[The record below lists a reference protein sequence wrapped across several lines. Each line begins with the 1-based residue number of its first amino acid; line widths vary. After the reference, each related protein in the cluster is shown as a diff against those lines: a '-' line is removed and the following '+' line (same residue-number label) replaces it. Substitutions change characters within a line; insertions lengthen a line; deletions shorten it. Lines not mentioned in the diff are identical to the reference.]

1 MARRILS
8 TYLGK
13 LHKLSNNPRTISD
26 GSFTMLMES
35 LLRKDGE
42 GKGDIEMLR
51 ANPIVVWMVPS
62 ELPSERED
70 WPWEGQEGKL
80 VVLSGNQRYDAL
92 VEMGYEKIPDEW
104 LAVGK
109 YADGNW
115 WSPEHAERF
124 ILLANSPEGVSGET
138 DYDKLVAKFN
148 AECLKAVGMDFAQ
161 TPIDFQERMA
171 EPVENEVE
179 QGEHGEEDQ
188 ELADFKKRREDSR
201 GMTDEMFD
209 MGFYTVVFFETHD
222 QKMEFLS
229 FLKEKY
235 GLDSD
240 RDIFISGFKMAE
252 ALGKK
257 IEYSGL
263 KFPKR
268 KPIKALQEMAMDGTA
283 DGWEIGSDSL
293 PEGASAEEDTEDDF
307 DDGNGIDEMLSSS
320 K

>member
-1 MARRILS
+1 MARRTLT

-51 ANPIVVWMVPS
+51 ANPIVVWMVPP
-62 ELPSERED
+62 ELPEERAD
-70 WPWEGQEGKL
+70 WPWEGQEGEL

-104 LAVGK
+104 IAAGK
-109 YADGNW
+109 YSDGKW

-138 DYDKLVAKFN
+138 DYDKLVRKFDE
-148 AECLKAVGMDFAQ
+148 ECLRAVGMDFAR
-161 TPIDFQERMA
+161 TPMDFQEKMSK
-171 EPVENEVE
+171 PVEDEVE
-179 QGEHGEEDQ
+179 EGEHGEMDQ
-188 ELADFKKRREDSR
+188 ELHDFIQRRENSR
-201 GMTDEMFD
+201 GNVEEMFD
-209 MGFYTVVFFETHD
+209 VGFYTVTVFETYD
-222 QKMEFLS
+222 QKMEYLA

-235 GLDSD
+235 GLDAN
-240 RDIFISGFKMAE
+240 RDVFLNGFKVAE

-263 KFPKR
+263 KFPEM
-268 KPIKALQEMAMDGTA
+268 KPVRAMQEMAMDGTEA
-283 DGWEIGSDSL
+283 GWEKDGNVTEEGSEMSDSDE
-293 PEGASAEEDTEDDF
+293 PDDDF
-307 DDGNGIDEMLSSS
+307 DQGIPA
-320 K
+320 

>member
-13 LHKLSNNPRTISD
+13 LHKLSNNPRMISD

-35 LLRKDGE
+35 LLRKDEG

-62 ELPSERED
+62 ELPADRED

-171 EPVENEVE
+171 APVEDEVE

-188 ELADFKKRREDSR
+188 ELKDFIKRREDSR
-201 GMTDEMFD
+201 GMTGEMFD
-209 MGFYTVVFFETHD
+209 VGFYTVTIFETYD
-222 QKMEFLS
+222 QKKEYLGFLR
-229 FLKEKY
+229 EKF
-235 GLDSD
+235 GIEAD
-240 RDIFISGFKMAE
+240 REVFINGFKMAN

-263 KFPKR
+263 KFPRR
-268 KPIKALQEMAMDGTA
+268 KPIKAMQEMAFDGT
-283 DGWEIGSDSL
+283 DEGWEKKADVQEVGEEQADDDS
-293 PEGASAEEDTEDDF
+293 PDDDF
-307 DDGNGIDEMLSSS
+307 DQGIPA
-320 K
+320 

>member
-1 MARRILS
+1 MSRRILT

-13 LHKLSNNPRTISD
+13 LHKLSNNPRTMSD

-104 LAVGK
+104 LAEGK
-109 YADGNW
+109 YSDGKW

-161 TPIDFQERMA
+161 TPIDFQEKMA
-171 EPVENEVE
+171 EPVEDEVE

-188 ELADFKKRREDSR
+188 ELKDFKKRREDSR
-201 GMTDEMFD
+201 GNLEEILD
-209 MGFYTVVFFETHD
+209 MGFYDVVVWETHD
-222 QKMEFLS
+222 QKMLFNE
-229 FLKEKY
+229 FLKEKF
-235 GLDSD
+235 GVEAN
-240 RDIFISGFKMAE
+240 RDIFINGFRLSE

-263 KFPKR
+263 KFPDS
-268 KPIKALQEMAMDGTA
+268 KPSKSLQEMAMDGS
-283 DGWEIGSDSL
+283 DFGWETNSGEI
-293 PEGASAEEDTEDDF
+293 PEGTEPDEEEEGKVED
-307 DDGNGIDEMLSSS
+307 GSGIDGVI
-320 K
+320 

>member
-1 MARRILS
+1 MARRTLT

-26 GSFTMLMES
+26 GAFTMLCES
-35 LLRKDGE
+35 LLRKDG
-42 GKGDIEMLR
+42 KGNADVEMLR

-62 ELPSERED
+62 ELPEGRES
-70 WPWEGQEGKL
+70 WPWEGQEGQL

-104 LAVGK
+104 IAVGR
-109 YADGNW
+109 YGNGEW

-138 DYDKLVAKFN
+138 DYDKLVRKFD
-148 AECLKAVGMDFAQ
+148 EEVLKAVGMDFAR
-161 TPIDFQERMA
+161 TSLEFQEKMA
-171 EPVENEVE
+171 KPVEDEVE
-179 QGEHGEEDQ
+179 EGEHGEMDQ
-188 ELADFKKRREDSR
+188 DLQDFIDRRESSR
-201 GMTDEMFD
+201 GMTGEMFD
-209 MGFYTVVFFETHD
+209 VGFYCVTLFETSA
-222 QKMEFLS
+222 QKMEYLE

-235 GLDSD
+235 GIESD
-240 RDIFISGFKMAE
+240 RDMFVNGFKMAD

-268 KPIKALQEMAMDGTA
+268 KPVAALQEMALDGTG
-283 DGWEIGSDSL
+283 DGWEKRDGEL
-293 PEGASAEEDTEDDF
+293 EEGEELGEDGEPD
-307 DDGNGIDEMLSSS
+307 DDGGDDIPA
-320 K
+320 